1 MLEDQ
6 KIIFLGD
13 GFMASAMI
21 RGIIENAL
29 MKPAQIAVIGLSG
42 SAKVTELVH
51 TYGVRAGQK
60 EDITG
65 CDIVF
70 LAFKPQD
77 LAGAM
82 ADYQPYLHAGQTVLS
97 ILAGVPCRK
106 IEALTNGASVVR
118 FMPNLALSVGLSAT
132 AYCLGSSCGPTQAA
146 LAEGL
151 FAPLGVVVQVQEEQ
165 MSAVTAVSGSGPA
178 YIYALAEGMAQAA
191 VRDGMQAATAQ
202 ALAVQTLIG
211 AARLIADAGEP
222 PEVMRARITSK
233 GGTTEAALNA
243 MRQSGFYEAI
253 EQGYIACRDRSNQ
266 LGQSK

>member
-77 LAGAM
+77 LAEMCIRDRVQTALIESNHEPALLQSG
-82 ADYQPYLHAGQTVLS
+82 PYPYYLKTRIASARGHLS
-97 ILAGVPCRK
+97 NSACAEFCAFLAARGTKRFILAHLSQQNNTPDAAYRAT
-106 IEALTNGASVVR
+106 EQALIARG
-118 FMPNLALSVGLSAT
+118 
-132 AYCLGSSCGPTQAA
+132 YDAA
-146 LAEGL
+146 VEC
-151 FAPLGVVVQVQEEQ
+151 APV
-165 MSAVTAVSGSGPA
+165 AVS
-178 YIYALAEGMAQAA
+178 
-191 VRDGMQAATAQ
+191 
-202 ALAVQTLIG
+202 
-211 AARLIADAGEP
+211 
-222 PEVMRARITSK
+222 
-233 GGTTEAALNA
+233 
-243 MRQSGFYEAI
+243 
-253 EQGYIACRDRSNQ
+253 
-266 LGQSK
+266 